1 MSSSDAACTFRTGRW
16 RTNPRPR
23 ASILTPCHRIIFASC
38 GSHSS
43 EGARSDQDG
52 PGAPQVAL
60 ISESCAK
67 SQFPNEDPIG
77 KHIQLGGR
85 HDEKPW
91 ATIVGVV
98 GDVRQYGLDRAPGME
113 AYIAQAQDLG
123 FSYNLVARTTL
134 DPRRLERAVH
144 DAFMAVDKTQPVFNV
159 APLDAYLEGTL
170 AERTFTLALL
180 GLFGG
185 LALTL
190 AAVGIYGVMS
200 YSVSL
205 RTREV
210 GIRMAL
216 GAQRRDVLGMVLRQG
231 LALIGVG
238 LLAGFVRQAPS
249 GF

>member
-1 MSSSDAACTFRTGRW
+1 
-16 RTNPRPR
+16 
-23 ASILTPCHRIIFASC
+23 
-38 GSHSS
+38 
-43 EGARSDQDG
+43 
-52 PGAPQVAL
+52 VAL

-190 AAVGIYGVMS
+190 AAVGIYGVIS

-238 LLAGFVRQAPS
+238 LLAGFAASLALTQFLSSLLYEVRPTDLATSVVVAVALAGVAMAASYVPARRATRVDPMVALRYE
-249 GF
+249 